1 MVKKTVNARLAANG
15 SPRTDLTNGSVGAAA
30 SCRMA
35 AFAPDFL
42 VGIEKWTQWSADI
55 GDAFF
60 RRATSNGEYMFGPLR
75 NGGPGILN
83 ECVFMARRR
92 RLRMRRLV
100 RRRNN
105 PEVHGP
111 FLTPRR
117 IFSSGRMGARLVRS
131 QLTLAIFWRAEV
143 SAGVVYPCAYGA
155 APGLGLPRRGHSLN
169 WVQQA
174 RQKPSFD

>member
-1 MVKKTVNARLAANG
+1 MAANG
-15 SPRTDLTNGSVGAAA
+15 SQRTDKWFSRCGRQLPAGCVSLRPYHFHLISLSA
-30 SCRMA
+30 SKSGHIRN
-35 AFAPDFL
+35 
-42 VGIEKWTQWSADI
+42 
-55 GDAFF
+55 AFF
-60 RRATSNGEYMFGPLR
+60 RRATSNGDCMFGPLR